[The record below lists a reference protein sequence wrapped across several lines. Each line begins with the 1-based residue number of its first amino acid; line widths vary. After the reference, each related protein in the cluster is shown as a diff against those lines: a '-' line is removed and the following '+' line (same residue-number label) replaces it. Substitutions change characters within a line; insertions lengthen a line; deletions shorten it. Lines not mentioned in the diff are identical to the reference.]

1 MEHYLKKW
9 YRYAGTVQ
17 VGKFSAVV
25 VDATVYPD
33 GFALPGGMNA
43 GRVIGILRE
52 AIVPPWSDGSSH
64 QGSYEGIS
72 QLVWP
77 FNTSP
82 PTPQGMGRWVVYMGV
97 IRARA
102 AGAWS
107 RGDRLIVANNLGQ
120 LASVVTLRLP
130 LGTQIN
136 VVAIAEEPAA
146 NVGDTVQVNVAI
158 KTEVV

>member
-1 MEHYLKKW
+1 MSCQGKCLF
-9 YRYAGTVQ
+9 TVD
-17 VGKFSAVV
+17 VEDWF
-25 VDATVYPD
+25 
-33 GFALPGGMNA
+33 
-43 GRVIGILRE
+43 RI
-52 AIVPPWSDGSSH
+52 
-64 QGSYEGIS
+64 
-72 QLVWP
+72 P
-77 FNTSP
+77 FNVNPS
-82 PTPQGMGRWVVYMGV
+82 TPQGMGRWIVHMGL

-107 RGDRLIVANNLGQ
+107 RGDRLVVANNLGQ

-158 KTEVV
+158 KTEAV

>member
-1 MEHYLKKW
+1 MQHQLKKF

-25 VDATVYPD
+25 VDSTIYPD
-33 GFALPGGMNA
+33 GFALPPSGMNA
-43 GRVIGILRE
+43 SRVIGIVRE
-52 AIVPPWSDGSSH
+52 AILDPFSSGSS
-64 QGSYEGIS
+64 GPYEIS
-72 QLVWP
+72 QLPWGL
-77 FNTSP
+77 NMNP
-82 PTPQGMGRWVVYMGV
+82 PTPQGMLREVVYMGL

-136 VVAIAEEPAA
+136 VVAIAEEPAS

-158 KTEVV
+158 KTETV